1 MFKVRPQD
9 NVVLESCLGCFQFG
23 GWISSSRYAELYKV
37 PMRTSSREL
46 GELAHKGVL
55 VLVGKGRQSRYELKS
70 NRARIAPI
78 APKSGQGLKA
88 GENTHKSKGN
98 TDIHPQSS
106 VKTVVKTVDKTVDKR
121 TDTTTNE
128 RILNLLATNPRTTQ
142 EELARMLGLSIRG
155 IEYAIGILKKAKRL
169 RKVGGKKLGHWEVL
183 Q

>member
-1 MFKVRPQD
+1 MESLDLNPDQIKAVSYVKV
-9 NVVLESCLGCFQFG
+9 N

-46 GELAHKGVL
+46 GELAHKGVF

-88 GENTHKSKGN
+88 GENTNKSKEN
-98 TDIHPQSS
+98 TDSHPQRS
-106 VKTVVKTVDKTVDKR
+106 VKTVDKTVDKR

-128 RILNLLATNPRTTQ
+128 RILNFLATNPRTTQ
-142 EELARMLGLSIRG
+142 EELARMLGLSTRG
-155 IEYAIGILKKAKRL
+155 IEYAIGILKKSKRL
-169 RKVGGKKLGHWEVL
+169 RKVGGKKLGYWEVL